1 MKSSVFPR
9 VLAVVVTLVSTGAL
23 AQSTGTVQVRVI
35 DSAGRPLDGTVT
47 FRSGNAT
54 QTCRTVASRCSIAL
68 APGSWSAD
76 VAPTREAS
84 SGAQTVSVRAGSVA
98 SVTFRTRA
106 ASAPAATTTVA
117 TTPTV
122 RTTTTTPT
130 VRTTTTPMV
139 RTTTTPTVRTTTTTP
154 TIRTAPGVTTTTPTV
169 ATTPTVTTPRA
180 TGVTRTTT
188 TQPRIVTAPGVST
201 TAAASTQVQPTTT
214 PRIVATAPATTSV
227 GTTTLATPAPV
238 RDLSRGS
245 RVCAQGTVSDAAGRP
260 ADATVTVSRDGAVVG
275 TVRSVAGRFSMFD
288 LPPGRYVLRA
298 VAARD
303 ASVVE
308 QPLAL
313 GTEVARVVVRI
324 R

>member
-1 MKSSVFPR
+1 MMSSVFPR
-9 VLAVVVTLVSTGAL
+9 VLAVVVTLVSVGAL

-76 VAPTREAS
+76 VAPAREAS
-84 SGAQTVSVRAGSVA
+84 SGAQTLSVRAGSVA

-130 VRTTTTPMV
+130 VRTTTTPTV
-139 RTTTTPTVRTTTTTP
+139 RTTTTPTVRTTTP

-180 TGVTRTTT
+180 TGVTRTT
-188 TQPRIVTAPGVST
+188 QPRIVTAPGVRT
-201 TAAASTQVQPTTT
+201 TTPASTQVQATTT
-214 PRIVATAPATTSV
+214 PRIVATAPASTSV
-227 GTTTLATPAPV
+227 GTTTPATPEPG

-303 ASVVE
+303 ARVVE
-308 QPLAL
+308 QSLAL
-313 GTEVARVVVRI
+313 GAEVARVVVRI